1 MASVESGRL
10 PTKVTDK
17 LASYD
22 CVVLFGDL
30 PGVDLS
36 PIKQAAPVIDVRNH
50 TYSPG
55 TAQPTAWQ
63 SNPASVAAVYTGVV
77 PIVYK
82 AQRMLLDS
90 LVQSTFWSV
99 ITITPLLMWIA
110 RSFAAGTVAMLPN
123 VLPIV
128 MVFGGMG
135 WLGVDVDVGSMM
147 TASIALGVAVDDTIH
162 YLNWFREELDR
173 LGDRKKAI
181 LAAYKHCATPTLQA
195 AVISGLGL
203 SIFAFSTF
211 TPTQRF
217 GVLMLVILWL
227 GAVAELIY
235 FPALLA
241 GPLGMAFKPRKKTS
255 MPHGDSHG
263 DHAADEEPRQ
273 PQLQIVHH
281 DPGEELDEELT
292 VVAAADFDDGHVVA
306 SPHTAKSGQHRHL
319 RPDAPHRRG

>member
-1 MASVESGRL
+1 
-10 PTKVTDK
+10 
-17 LASYD
+17 
-22 CVVLFGDL
+22 
-30 PGVDLS
+30 
-36 PIKQAAPVIDVRNH
+36 
-50 TYSPG
+50 
-55 TAQPTAWQ
+55 
-63 SNPASVAAVYTGVV
+63 
-77 PIVYK
+77 K

-110 RSFAAGTVAMLPN
+110 RSVSAGSVAMLPN
-123 VLPIV
+123 VLPIL

-173 LGDRKKAI
+173 VGDRKQAI

-203 SIFAFSTF
+203 SVFAISTF

-235 FPALLA
+235 FPAILA
-241 GPLGMAFKPRKKTS
+241 GPLGRCFKPR
-255 MPHGDSHG
+255 PRAANDDH
-263 DHAADEEPRQ
+263 HAASSQ
-273 PQLQIVHH
+273 TPQLSILHH
-281 DPGEELDEELT
+281 DDS
-292 VVAAADFDDGHVVA
+292 V
-306 SPHTAKSGQHRHL
+306 
-319 RPDAPHRRG
+319 

>member
-1 MASVESGRL
+1 
-10 PTKVTDK
+10 
-17 LASYD
+17 
-22 CVVLFGDL
+22 
-30 PGVDLS
+30 
-36 PIKQAAPVIDVRNH
+36 
-50 TYSPG
+50 
-55 TAQPTAWQ
+55 
-63 SNPASVAAVYTGVV
+63 
-77 PIVYK
+77 
-82 AQRMLLDS
+82 
-90 LVQSTFWSV
+90 
-99 ITITPLLMWIA
+99 
-110 RSFAAGTVAMLPN
+110 MLPN

-173 LGDRKKAI
+173 IGDRKKAI

-203 SIFAFSTF
+203 SVFAISTF

-241 GPLGMAFKPRKKTS
+241 GPLGSVFKPRKKAGS
-255 MPHGDSHG
+255 LRI
-263 DHAADEEPRQ
+263 DEASDPEPTRV
-273 PQLQIVHH
+273 QLQVVHH
-281 DPGEELDEELT
+281 EDSGERLAAVELSIVD
-292 VVAAADFDDGHVVA
+292 ASDDDGHA
-306 SPHTAKSGQHRHL
+306 TPSPHRKKSGLHRNV
-319 RPDAPHRRG
+319 RPDAPHRQG